1 MISYQCSIVTIYLI
15 CFVFMLN
22 PLKDAHKPFD
32 LENKGQGQIQGHQNE
47 AHI

>member
-1 MISYQCSIVTIYLI
+1 MSLCLI
-15 CFVFMLN
+15 CFVFKLY
-22 PLKDAHKPFD
+22 PFKDPYKAFD